1 MKKWK
6 IWVYLMR
13 FNLISLLLKR
23 KEENMLIKLY
33 AIAIMDGSIK
43 FSELPFSNSIKQK
56 IKDYLAKLIED
67 EELLEELIKEA

>member
-1 MKKWK
+1 
-6 IWVYLMR
+6 
-13 FNLISLLLKR
+13 
-23 KEENMLIKLY
+23 MLIKLY